1 MDESQFAHKGLYWF
15 YASGSLKGIQ
25 PGHEAKLR
33 RILSALDAAHEPR
46 DLALPGFKLHRLQG
60 DMAGFWAMTVNKNW
74 RVIFRFK
81 DGNICDINYIDYN

>member
-33 RILSALDAAHEPR
+33 RILSALDAAHEHGIWHCPASSSIVCR
-46 DLALPGFKLHRLQG
+46 E
-60 DMAGFWAMTVNKNW
+60 TW
-74 RVIFRFK
+74 RAF
-81 DGNICDINYIDYN
+81 GQ